1 MVYKLFLSF
10 LLFGTFIVSGTTYS
24 MDFYSVEQQNKGI
37 NVTDANGKKQG
48 KWVYFGKDRPD
59 LGFPVDGKIEEGSY
73 KDDRK
78 EGEWIKYH
86 HDGVTPRLR
95 GYYINNRPQ
104 GEYVKYHPN
113 GKVKEKGSFER
124 NKYIDSLTR
133 YTSTGQLEYQAVYN
147 EEGKE
152 NGKVKYYYP
161 NGQLEF
167 EYTSNNGN
175 PVGKAVRYYENGD
188 VKEILE
194 YSADGTVMKREE
206 KEMVHPSVKIVD
218 PSASKEKAPKAAA
231 PRTKGVPFLPQGYNK
246 VYNNNDEIW
255 LDGIFKNGNLWE
267 GKVYEYD
274 KDGILLKVKVF
285 KEGVYHSD
293 GQL

>member
-1 MVYKLFLSF
+1 MGYKLFLSF
-10 LLFGTFIVSGTTYS
+10 LLFGSFILSGSSYANE
-24 MDFYSVEQQNKGI
+24 FYALEQQDNGV
-37 NVTDANGKKQG
+37 NVIDVNGKKQG
-48 KWVYFGKDRPD
+48 KWVYLGKDRPD
-59 LGFPVDGKIEEGSY
+59 LGYPLDGKIEEGTY

-133 YTSTGQLEYQAVYN
+133 FTSTGQLEYQAVYN
-147 EEGKE
+147 AEGKE
-152 NGKVKYYYP
+152 DGKVKYYYA

-194 YSADGTVMKREE
+194 YGPDGTVMKRDE
-206 KEMVHPSVKIVD
+206 KEMVNPSVKVVN
-218 PSASKEKAPKAAA
+218 PNASREKAPKAAA

-246 VYNNNDEIW
+246 VYNDNDEIW

>member
-1 MVYKLFLSF
+1 MGYKLFLSF
-10 LLFGTFIVSGTTYS
+10 LLFGSFIVSGSSYANE
-24 MDFYSVEQQNKGI
+24 FYALEQQDKGV
-37 NVTDANGKKQG
+37 NVIDVNGKKQG
-48 KWVYFGKDRPD
+48 KWVYLGKDRPD
-59 LGFPVDGKIEEGSY
+59 LGYPLDGKIEEGTY

-133 YTSTGQLEYQAVYN
+133 FTSTGQLEYQAVYN
-147 EEGKE
+147 AEGKE
-152 NGKVKYYYP
+152 DGKVKYYYA

-194 YSADGTVMKREE
+194 YGPDGTVMKREE
-206 KEMVHPSVKIVD
+206 KEMVNPSVKVVD
-218 PSASKEKAPKAAA
+218 PNASREKAPKAAA

>member
-1 MVYKLFLSF
+1 MGYKLFLSF
-10 LLFGTFIVSGTTYS
+10 LLIGTFFVSNPSYANE
-24 MDFYSVEQQNKGI
+24 FYALEQQDNGV
-37 NVTDANGKKQG
+37 NVIDVNGKKQG
-48 KWVYFGKDRPD
+48 KWVYLGKDRPD
-59 LGFPVDGKIEEGSY
+59 LGYPLEGKIEEGTY

-133 YTSTGQLEYQAVYN
+133 FTSTGQLEYQAVYN
-147 EEGKE
+147 AEGKE
-152 NGKVKYYYP
+152 DGKVKYYYA

-175 PVGKAVRYYENGD
+175 PVGEAVRYYENGD

-194 YSADGTVMKREE
+194 YGPDGTVMKREE
-206 KEMVHPSVKIVD
+206 KEMVNPSVKVVN
-218 PSASKEKAPKAAA
+218 PNASREKAPKAAA

-246 VYNNNDEIW
+246 VYNDNDEIW

>member
-1 MVYKLFLSF
+1 MVIKLFLSF
-10 LLFGTFIVSGTTYS
+10 LLVSSFLFSTKSFSANLLFG
-24 MDFYSVEQQNKGI
+24 QQQVKSI

-48 KWVYFGKDRPD
+48 KWIYYGKDRPES
-59 LGFPVDGKIEEGSY
+59 GYPSEGKVEEGSY

-86 HDGVTPRLR
+86 QDGVTPRLR

-104 GEYVKYHPN
+104 GEYIKYHPN
-113 GKVKEKGSFER
+113 GKVKERGTFER

-133 YTSTGQLEYQAVYN
+133 FTSTGQLEYQAVYN
-147 EEGKE
+147 AEGKE

-161 NGQLEF
+161 NGQIEF

-175 PVGKAVRYYENGD
+175 PTGKAVRYYENGD

-194 YSADGTVMKREE
+194 YGADGAVMKREE
-206 KEMVHPSVKIVD
+206 KEMVNPSVKVID
-218 PSASKEKAPKAAA
+218 PSASKEKAPKAAT
-231 PRTKGVPFLPQGYNK
+231 PKTKGVPFLPQGYNK

>member
-1 MVYKLFLSF
+1 MGYKLFLSF
-10 LLFGTFIVSGTTYS
+10 LLIGTFFVSNPSYANE
-24 MDFYSVEQQNKGI
+24 FYALEQQDNGV
-37 NVTDANGKKQG
+37 NVIDVNGKKQG
-48 KWVYFGKDRPD
+48 KWVYLGKDRPD
-59 LGFPVDGKIEEGSY
+59 LGYPLEGKIEEGTY

-133 YTSTGQLEYQAVYN
+133 FTSTGQLEYQAVYN
-147 EEGKE
+147 AEGKE
-152 NGKVKYYYP
+152 DGKVKYYYA
-161 NGQLEF
+161 NGELEF

-175 PVGKAVRYYENGD
+175 PVGEAVRYYENGD

-194 YSADGTVMKREE
+194 YGPDGTVMKREE
-206 KEMVHPSVKIVD
+206 KEMVNPSVKVVN
-218 PSASKEKAPKAAA
+218 PNASREKAPKAAA

-246 VYNNNDEIW
+246 VYNDNDEIW

>member
-1 MVYKLFLSF
+1 MGYKLFLSF
-10 LLFGTFIVSGTTYS
+10 LLIGTFFVSNPSYANE
-24 MDFYSVEQQNKGI
+24 FYALEQQDNGV
-37 NVTDANGKKQG
+37 NVIDVNGKKQG
-48 KWVYFGKDRPD
+48 KWVYLGKDRPD
-59 LGFPVDGKIEEGSY
+59 LGYPLEGKIEEGTY

-133 YTSTGQLEYQAVYN
+133 FTSTGQLEYQAVYN
-147 EEGKE
+147 AEGKE
-152 NGKVKYYYP
+152 DGKVKYYYA
-161 NGQLEF
+161 NGELEF

-175 PVGKAVRYYENGD
+175 LVGEAVRYYENGD

-194 YSADGTVMKREE
+194 YGPDGTVMKREE
-206 KEMVHPSVKIVD
+206 KEMVNPSVKVVN
-218 PSASKEKAPKAAA
+218 PNASREKAPKAAA
-231 PRTKGVPFLPQGYNK
+231 PKTKGVPFLPQGYNK
-246 VYNNNDEIW
+246 VYNDNDEIW

>member
-1 MVYKLFLSF
+1 MVYKLFLSLIF
-10 LLFGTFIVSGTTYS
+10 LTTFLVSKDS
-24 MDFYSVEQQNKGI
+24 LGI
-37 NVTDANGKKQG
+37 NLQDEKKNLVDAKGEKQG
-48 KWVYFGKDRPD
+48 YWVYYGKDRPD
-59 LGFPVDGKIEEGSY
+59 LGYPMNGKIEEGAY
-73 KDDRK
+73 KDNRK

-86 HDGVTPRLR
+86 HDGVTPRLK
-95 GYYINNRPQ
+95 GFYINNRPQ
-104 GEYVKYHPN
+104 GEYIKYHPN

-124 NKYIDSLTR
+124 NKYIDSLSR
-133 YTSTGQLEYQAVYN
+133 YTSSGQLVYQAVYN

-152 NGKVKYYYP
+152 DGAVKYYYP

-175 PVGKAVRYYENGD
+175 PEGEAVRYYENGD

-194 YSADGTVMKREE
+194 FGPGGSVLKREE
-206 KEMVHPSVKIVD
+206 KEMVNPIVKVED
-218 PSASKEKAPKAAA
+218 PNASNETAPKAEK
-231 PRTKGVPFLPQGYNK
+231 PRTKGVPFLPEGYNK
-246 VYNNNDEIW
+246 VYNDNDEIW